1 MKICAFIFT
10 FLGAL
15 PLLVASPRALNEGST
30 LEDRRLLDL
39 KDLNGYFPF
48 DPPKSVEEWSTR
60 SAKIRHQLKVAVGL
74 YPEPSKCPLNA
85 IIRDR
90 SDHGDFTVEKVFFE
104 TLPGYFLTGTLY
116 RPKDTNKKRPGVLC
130 PHGHRKDARF
140 YDAG

>member
-15 PLLVASPRALNEGST
+15 PLLVASPRALTEGST

-104 TLPGYFLTGTLY
+104 TLPGYFLTGT
-116 RPKDTNKKRPGVLC
+116 
-130 PHGHRKDARF
+130 
-140 YDAG
+140 